1 MQGRPAARKRDFS
14 MALICALAVHAV
26 LLTGLFIAFQWKT
39 HNEEVYA
46 ELWASVPSTGEA
58 ENGAPEKT
66 PEPDSQKAPP
76 PPEAPAP
83 QPQAQPQPPEPPK
96 PDPEQ
101 VRKAEAE
108 KAEAEKEAARKAE
121 ILAAQEKAKKQEEE
135 KRRQQRLAEEERQRQ
150 AEEKRRLAE
159 QEAEKKRIARE
170 MAEKKRVQEEKL
182 REAEARRL
190 AEEARKRAMVSV
202 RERELARV
210 AGGKPSQTQAG
221 VPTGDRT
228 ARFQNLSGAARASFI
243 ARVTACIR
251 PHIIFDV
258 PAGVKRGQYTAGY
271 RVRLMPTGDQLGAP
285 AKTKSSGLPGYDA
298 AVERAIAKCPRF
310 PTVPG
315 VVMPGEVSL
324 TFDPVDVR

>member
-66 PEPDSQKAPP
+66 PEPAPQKAPP

-135 KRRQQRLAEEERQRQ
+135 KRRQQ
-150 AEEKRRLAE
+150 RLAE